1 MKVAVSVCAEAVP
14 LARPRALDYLE
25 LTKPRIA
32 VLVLATVVAGFL
44 LASRQGVDGWHLLH
58 AVIGTSL
65 VAGGASALNQWWER
79 QRDARM
85 PRTANRPLPSGR
97 LLPTEALTFG
107 ITLGVCGTLYLLL
120 ALPSPLAAGIAAF
133 TFACYVGVY
142 TPLKP
147 VTTWNTLIGAVP
159 GALPPVI
166 GYTAVT
172 GRLDAAALTLFLIV
186 FVWQIPHFFAI
197 AWMYRHQYAR
207 AGLRM
212 LPVVDPNGR
221 RTATQMVLFCLA
233 LLPIGLLPVYLD
245 AAGWLYGIG
254 SVLLGLTFLVAA
266 WRFCRRRD
274 DTRARRVLR
283 ASLLYLPGML
293 LLLLLDAACR

>member
-14 LARPRALDYLE
+14 LTRPRALDYLE

-32 VLVLATVVAGFL
+32 VLVLATVIAGFL
-44 LASRQGVDGWHLLH
+44 LASRHGVDAWRLLH
-58 AVIGTSL
+58 VVVGTSL
-65 VAGGASALNQWWER
+65 VAGGASALNQWLER

-97 LLPTEALTFG
+97 LLPAEALAFG
-107 ITLGVCGTLYLLL
+107 VILGVSGTGYLLL
-120 ALPSPLAAGIAAF
+120 ALPNPLAAGIATM
-133 TFACYVGVY
+133 TFVCYVGVY
-142 TPLKP
+142 TPLKS
-147 VTTWNTLIGAVP
+147 VTTWNTLIGAIP

-172 GRLDAAALTLFLIV
+172 GNLDAGALTLFLIV

-207 AGLRM
+207 AGMRM
-212 LPVVDPNGR
+212 LPVVDTGGR
-221 RTATQMVLFCLA
+221 RTAVQMLLFCLA
-233 LLPIGLLPVYLD
+233 LLPIGLLPVYLHE
-245 AAGWLYGIG
+245 AGWFYGVA
-254 SVLLGLTFLVAA
+254 SLLLGLAFLVAA
-266 WRFCRRRD
+266 WRFGRQRD
-274 DTRARRVLR
+274 DARARRVLR
-283 ASLLYLPGML
+283 ASLLYLPGVL